1 MGAQASQDAGV
12 MRMQEA
18 NQAQQLLG
26 LNLHGMRE
34 QDEGMSRFN
43 AGQGN
48 EMSQAQM
55 YGTLKQ
61 QGQNDDASFRAIGGL
76 QNQNNALASRPSTGE
91 RLLAGG
97 AGLYSMYATGGA
109 STAANAAMANQGY
122 QGGSYG
128 YGGYGQSSPSA
139 ADMFSMYN
147 RNGGPVTSPSGR

>member
-1 MGAQASQDAGV
+1 
-12 MRMQEA
+12 
-18 NQAQQLLG
+18 
-26 LNLHGMRE
+26 
-34 QDEGMSRFN
+34 
-43 AGQGN
+43 
-48 EMSQAQM
+48 M